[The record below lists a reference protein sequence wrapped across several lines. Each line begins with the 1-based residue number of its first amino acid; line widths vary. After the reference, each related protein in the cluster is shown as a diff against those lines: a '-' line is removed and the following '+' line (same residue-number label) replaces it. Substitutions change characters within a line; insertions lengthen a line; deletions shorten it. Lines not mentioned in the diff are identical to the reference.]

1 MIINDLQ
8 SEVEEEW
15 VDTAPL
21 NSKKLGRIKIQMRP
35 IRRLVFSSVPG
46 EFSLEDDD
54 DEALSS
60 ANRTL

>member
-1 MIINDLQ
+1 MIINDIQ

-21 NSKKLGRIKIQMRP
+21 NPKKLGRIKIQMRP

-60 ANRTL
+60 ANSTL